1 MSQDP
6 NNVPDQPAESQAEP
20 INSQPSPAYSEQYPP
35 LPSYYEQMNIPD
47 PYGAPVTSYGAAQ
60 FAYGAQ
66 PATPPPGYGVP
77 VMPPLPGYGVPP
89 VGYGMPPG
97 FGQPP
102 LAVRPDYEFIPPAQ
116 PLPLAQAVRE
126 LPQQYLKVLTRP
138 AARTFAEEQG
148 KAEWGI
154 IWVQLLFVA
163 VIAGLNVLVS
173 SVLQGGPYKI
183 LSQFTNLASNGS
195 SVTNLPLSTPSP
207 VLIATIE
214 VPLVAILTLLGFL
227 AGVGIQYGMA
237 KLFRGSG
244 QYKQQAYNHLLFYI
258 PVEIVAAVLSAVAL
272 LLTTQGFNPFVLVLA
287 FIPSLVSIGL
297 FIYSVVLN
305 VFAIMATHRMS
316 GGKATAVVLI
326 PYGVLFVLY
335 VILVFILVFLVLL
348 AAAHA

>member
-60 FAYGAQ
+60 FAYGAP

-97 FGQPP
+97 FVQPP
-102 LAVRPDYEFIPPAQ
+102 LAVRPDYEFVPPAQ

-154 IWVQLLFVA
+154 IWVQLLFAA
-163 VIAGLNVLVS
+163 VLAGLSLLVNTLLSGNTYTEFFNQLTNTS
-173 SVLQGGPYKI
+173 SYATAIP
-183 LSQFTNLASNGS
+183 LA
-195 SVTNLPLSTPSP
+195 TPSP
-207 VLIATIE
+207 VVIASIE
-214 VPLVAILTLLGFL
+214 VPLVIILTPLVFL
-227 AGVGIQYGMA
+227 AGVGIQYGLA

-244 QYKQQAYNHLLFYI
+244 QYKQQTYNHLLFYI
-258 PVEIVAAVLSAVAL
+258 PVEIIMAALGVVTAL
-272 LLTTQGFNPFVLVLA
+272 LSVPSNLFFA
-287 FIPSLVSIGL
+287 FILLVPSLASLGL
-297 FIYSVVLN
+297 VIYSVVLN
-305 VFAIMATHRMS
+305 VFAIMATHRLS

-326 PYGVLFVLY
+326 PYGALIVLY
-335 VILVFILVFLVLL
+335 FIAVFLLVFLFI
-348 AAAHA
+348 AAHV